1 MKSKSKQKSTLDK
14 MLENNSDK
22 KNALKKIIKELDKNE
37 STIRK
42 SN

>member
-1 MKSKSKQKSTLDK
+1 MTKKATPKNPLDK
-14 MLENNSDK
+14 LLENNKDK

-37 STIRK
+37 NNNSK

>member
-1 MKSKSKQKSTLDK
+1 MKDKSKNTLDK
-14 MLENNSDK
+14 LLENNTDK

-37 STIRK
+37 NTKSK